1 MGTTRQKSSCRNRLQ
16 NGPHSLLRMKVG
28 THSPLPTGSHTAA
41 YTAKHGALSS
51 PGHSTVLSCQRNRHR
66 KNSRRKRMHASWRVS
81 ASSGVAAPLGCVTF
95 FSFVEIALVRPT
107 LRAFYT
113 CKVWGCYHCSRYAW
127 CIAKVFRAQVSKRLT
142 FAPTVRSW

>member
-1 MGTTRQKSSCRNRLQ
+1 
-16 NGPHSLLRMKVG
+16 
-28 THSPLPTGSHTAA
+28 
-41 YTAKHGALSS
+41 
-51 PGHSTVLSCQRNRHR
+51 
-66 KNSRRKRMHASWRVS
+66 MHASWRVS
-81 ASSGVAAPLGCVTF
+81 ASSGIAAPLGCVTF

-127 CIAKVFRAQVSKRLT
+127 CIAKVFRTQVSKRLT

>member
-1 MGTTRQKSSCRNRLQ
+1 
-16 NGPHSLLRMKVG
+16 
-28 THSPLPTGSHTAA
+28 
-41 YTAKHGALSS
+41 
-51 PGHSTVLSCQRNRHR
+51 
-66 KNSRRKRMHASWRVS
+66 MHASWRVS

-127 CIAKVFRAQVSKRLT
+127 CIAKVFCARVSKRLT

>member
-1 MGTTRQKSSCRNRLQ
+1 
-16 NGPHSLLRMKVG
+16 
-28 THSPLPTGSHTAA
+28 
-41 YTAKHGALSS
+41 
-51 PGHSTVLSCQRNRHR
+51 
-66 KNSRRKRMHASWRVS
+66 MHASWRVS

-127 CIAKVFRAQVSKRLT
+127 CIAKVFCAQVSKRLT
-142 FAPTVRSW
+142 FVPTLRSW